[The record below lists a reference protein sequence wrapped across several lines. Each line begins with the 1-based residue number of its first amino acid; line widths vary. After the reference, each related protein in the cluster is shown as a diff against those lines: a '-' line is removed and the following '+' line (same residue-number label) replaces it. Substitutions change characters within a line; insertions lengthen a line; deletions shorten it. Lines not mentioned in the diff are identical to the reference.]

1 MLKKLLGI
9 TLVLALVLVRWKWDT
24 VKALV
29 QSLFDTEWIYE
40 IRSATTK
47 SSTPE
52 PTATDHTPEESVYV
66 TSSGTRYHQQDCRS
80 LTPEARAIPLEE
92 AKQHYSPC
100 GRCRPPV

>member
-29 QSLFDTEWIYE
+29 QELFDTEWIYE
-40 IRSATTK
+40 IRSVKTK

-52 PTATDHTPEESVYV
+52 SAAKDHGPEESVYV
-66 TSSGTRYHQQDCRS
+66 TSSGTRYHRQGCRS
-80 LTPEARAIPLEE
+80 LTPEAQTISLED

-100 GRCRPPV
+100 NRCHPPV